1 MVDAGQVTLND
12 IGSNFFLDAESLG
25 KSRAERAYELLGELN
40 EDVQGHWVAK
50 DIHSI
55 LAEEPNYLSQ
65 FSVVIVSNVS
75 QSSARKLAQLC
86 SKDTT
91 FVWVKTVGLVGKA
104 RIAIPE
110 HAST

>member
-1 MVDAGQVTLND
+1 MVDAGQVTLDD

-50 DIHSI
+50 DILSI
-55 LAEEPNYLSQ
+55 LTEEPNYLSR
-65 FSVVIVSNVS
+65 FSVVIATNVT
-75 QSSARKLAQLC
+75 QSTAQKVASLC
-86 SKDTT
+86 LKDTT
-91 FVWVKTVGLVGKA
+91 FTWVKTVGLVGQA

-110 HAST
+110 HVSK